1 MKEKNGM
8 LYLDMKFSVKEEH
21 WEELK
26 KRFERLG
33 LGINDVLKQTLNDP
47 EFIKYVLKNSRK
59 FKFKLKANLKEKET
73 KVYLE
78 KEVYQRIKELMKELR
93 VTQKIL
99 TSMAIMYYVENSKPK
114 KAQVDMTLEVKKA
127 KKSPQIVI

>member
-1 MKEKNGM
+1 M
-8 LYLDMKFSVKEEH
+8 LYLDMKFLVKEEH
-21 WEELK
+21 WEILK
-26 KRFERLG
+26 KKFERLG
-33 LGINDVLKQTLNDP
+33 LGINDVFKKTLNDP

-59 FKFKLKANLKEKET
+59 FRFKLKTDLKEKET

-93 VTQKIL
+93 VTQKML

-114 KAQVDMTLEVKKA
+114 KAQVDITLEIKRPKKP
-127 KKSPQIVI
+127 KVVV

>member
-8 LYLDMKFSVKEEH
+8 LYLDMKFLVKEEH

-26 KRFERLG
+26 KKFERLG

-59 FKFKLKANLKEKET
+59 FRFKLRTDLKEKET

-93 VTQKIL
+93 VTQKML

-114 KAQVDMTLEVKKA
+114 KAQVDITLEIKRPKK
-127 KKSPQIVI
+127 PQVVF